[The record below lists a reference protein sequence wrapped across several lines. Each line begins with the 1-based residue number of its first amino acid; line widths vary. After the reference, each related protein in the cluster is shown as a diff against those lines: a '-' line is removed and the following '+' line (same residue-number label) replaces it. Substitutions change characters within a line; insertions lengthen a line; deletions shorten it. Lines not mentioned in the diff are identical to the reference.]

1 MRFVIVGAGTIAL
14 SLARLLL
21 REKHDVVLVDPDKEK
36 IDALSS
42 EIDCGLIHGD
52 GSKPVVLREIGP
64 ERTDML
70 LCLTS
75 NDQTN
80 ILASLVG
87 RSLGYPRVLTRIGD
101 PEFEHICLELG
112 LEETIVPTRAIG
124 RVLFDVAEGRDVL
137 EMTTMLRDVARVFS
151 FVLHIEGTIT
161 VDELKLP
168 ELSRVICFYRNG
180 QFCIPDD
187 ATKLRDDDEVVLI
200 THVDNLKTLHEQWIA
215 PAGSR

>member
-1 MRFVIVGAGTIAL
+1 MRYVIVGAGTIAL
-14 SLARLLL
+14 SVARLLL
-21 REKHDVVLVDPDKEK
+21 RKKHDVVLVDPDKQK
-36 IDALSS
+36 IDALSG

-52 GSKPVVLREIGP
+52 GSKPAVLRDIGP

-112 LEETIVPTRAIG
+112 LEETIIPARAIG

-151 FVLHIEGTIT
+151 FVLHIEGAIT
-161 VDELKLP
+161 VAELKLP
-168 ELSRVICFYRNG
+168 EHSRVICFYRKG
-180 QFCIPDD
+180 RFCIPEDS
-187 ATKLRDDDEVVLI
+187 TKLHDDDEVVLI
-200 THVDNLKTLHEQWIA
+200 THVDNLKTLQEQWIT
-215 PAGSR
+215 PAGGR

>member
-1 MRFVIVGAGTIAL
+1 
-14 SLARLLL
+14 
-21 REKHDVVLVDPDKEK
+21 
-36 IDALSS
+36 
-42 EIDCGLIHGD
+42 
-52 GSKPVVLREIGP
+52 
-64 ERTDML
+64 
-70 LCLTS
+70 
-75 NDQTN
+75 
-80 ILASLVG
+80 
-87 RSLGYPRVLTRIGD
+87 VLTRIGD

-112 LEETIVPTRAIG
+112 LEETIIPTRAIG

-200 THVDNLKTLHEQWIA
+200 THVDNLKTLEDHWIT